1 MVLNSCLTIHMLIHH
16 KSLVNLLFRNRLF
29 TISCSYNAFINIL
42 VYILWH
48 TCLSISLDI
57 KRFLEME
64 FPSQIV
70 HIFKG
75 Y

>member
-1 MVLNSCLTIHMLIHH
+1 MELKKIVG
-16 KSLVNLLFRNRLF
+16 LF

-48 TCLSISLDI
+48 TCLSYFLRY
-57 KRFLEME
+57 KKNFLELE
-64 FPSQIV
+64 FPNQIM
-70 HIFKG
+70 HTFKG